1 MLVAFNLCN
10 SSRHGV
16 PPPVKGTHTPA
27 IPGKPALGP
36 TGFIMAG
43 RECCHMDVPT
53 LVADALGD
61 EAVAAHVPLK
71 GEDALFVTRTRTLH
85 YRSEGLLSDES
96 VDEYPHD
103 AERVEVGQGRRKA
116 TITLDYGTDG
126 QGSFGVPTNRLDE
139 ALHPVLAGVLNAAGV
154 TQPGETVKRTYRF
167 SELTLVVTSER
178 LVKHIGSAVWDE
190 EYEEVPYEDVTGLD
204 IEEGNVSSQIVLHT
218 AERTERIKAPNEG
231 FREVDESVRDALF
244 TYYDVD
250 SLEAFKELMAAEAE
264 GEEQAVQSGGETAD
278 VSFDE
283 GIDPIGSSGNESGS
297 AVTAGSAA
305 SETDDPLTQSGFT
318 SATEKV
324 VSIDR
329 EGLREEL
336 DALEAAIK
344 DQQAALEAQRE
355 RIRAIRELIPDQ

>member
-1 MLVAFNLCN
+1 
-10 SSRHGV
+10 
-16 PPPVKGTHTPA
+16 
-27 IPGKPALGP
+27 
-36 TGFIMAG
+36 
-43 RECCHMDVPT
+43 MDVPT

-103 AERVEVGQGRRKA
+103 AERIEVGQGRRKA

-126 QGSFGVPTNRLDE
+126 QGSFGVPTNRVDE

-167 SELTLVVTSER
+167 SELTLVVTSDR

-190 EYEEVPYEDVTGLD
+190 EYEEVPYEAVTGLE

-231 FREVDESVRDALF
+231 FREVEESVKDALF
-244 TYYDVD
+244 AYYDVD
-250 SLEAFKELMAAEAE
+250 NLEAFRELMAAEAE
-264 GEEQAVQSGGETAD
+264 AETEAVQTGGETAE

-283 GIDPIGSSGNESGS
+283 NIDPIGSAGSEAQS
-297 AVTAGSAA
+297 AVATESSP
-305 SETDDPLTQSGFT
+305 SEAEDPLTQSGFT
-318 SATEKV
+318 AATEKV
-324 VSIDR
+324 VSMDR
-329 EGLREEL
+329 DGLRKEL

-344 DQQAALEAQRE
+344 DQQASLESQRE
-355 RIRAIRELIPDQ
+355 RIEAIRDLIPDQ